1 MKLLISESNTN
12 THSEM
17 ITGISISNN
26 LNNIVSVSDDKQMI
40 IWDAQ
45 GKVSLFGAYPL
56 NSYPTCVEFVK
67 DTIIVG
73 FSDGNLAFM
82 NRNGNVEKTIE
93 AHKGAVIGL
102 HSSNDSTCFL
112 SFGED
117 GSVKVW
123 SKSGSLRSQ
132 VATTDK
138 PI

>member
-1 MKLLISESNTN
+1 
-12 THSEM
+12 
-17 ITGISISNN
+17 
-26 LNNIVSVSDDKQMI
+26 
-40 IWDAQ
+40 
-45 GKVSLFGAYPL
+45 
-56 NSYPTCVEFVK
+56 VEFVK
-67 DTIIVG
+67 DVIVVG
-73 FSDGNLAFM
+73 FSDGNVSFIA
-82 NRNGNVEKTIE
+82 RNGSVDKSIE

-102 HSSNDSTCFL
+102 HSSNDGTCFL